1 MVWREK
7 ACGLVSETH
16 AFRSQLCHLQGVCTG
31 VSYLAL
37 CALVPLSSRI
47 AKLTAR
53 DLHEDKAR
61 FFKYRS

>member
-1 MVWREK
+1 MVWREN
-7 ACGLVSETH
+7 ARGLVSEVH
-16 AFRSQLCHLQGVCTG
+16 AFRSQLCHLQAVCTG
-31 VSYLAL
+31 VSYLVL

-47 AKLTAR
+47 AKLTVR